1 MKAFTELFLS
11 LDASNRTTTKVKVL
25 KQYFRDVDAADGAWA
40 VFFLSGN
47 RLKRSVKL
55 KDFREWAGEACGFP
69 AWMVE
74 ECYDQVGDLAE
85 TLALL
90 VESQRSETIDR
101 SLQAVVEEIILPLRA
116 QEPIEQ
122 KELLQKIWQQLDSSS
137 CFIFNK
143 LITGGFRVGVSK
155 TLVQRSLADIAGVD
169 PAIMA
174 HRLMGT
180 WSPSAQS
187 YAALFADECDSGDPA
202 KPYPFC
208 LAYPLEV
215 TETERLTEKI
225 DTVDKWQIEW
235 KWDGIRAQLIKRNG
249 EVILWSRGEEIV
261 SEQFPEVCE
270 SVKTWPDGVV
280 LDGELLVWDFDNQ
293 RPMNFAALQRRLGRK
308 KVGAKLLKDLPVIFM
323 AYDLLECDGAD
334 KRQTPTVQRRM
345 LLESFI
351 DLCPAESVMLSSL
364 VVADDWL
371 GMAAERERSRGL
383 GVEGLMLK
391 LNSSYYNAGRKKG
404 DWWKWKVDPYTVD
417 AVMVYAQQG
426 HGRRAGLHSDYTFS
440 IWLGDQLVPFAKAY
454 SGLTDK
460 EIKRIDTWIRAH
472 TREKHGPVRVVDPE
486 LVFEI
491 AFEGISE
498 SKRHKSGIAVR
509 FPRILRWREDK
520 SAAEADSL
528 ETVLGLLG
536 K

>member
-1 MKAFTELFLS
+1 
-11 LDASNRTTTKVKVL
+11 
-25 KQYFRDVDAADGAWA
+25 
-40 VFFLSGN
+40 
-47 RLKRSVKL
+47 
-55 KDFREWAGEACGFP
+55 
-69 AWMVE
+69 
-74 ECYDQVGDLAE
+74 
-85 TLALL
+85 
-90 VESQRSETIDR
+90 
-101 SLQAVVEEIILPLRA
+101 
-116 QEPIEQ
+116 
-122 KELLQKIWQQLDSSS
+122 
-137 CFIFNK
+137 
-143 LITGGFRVGVSK
+143 
-155 TLVQRSLADIAGVD
+155 
-169 PAIMA
+169 
-174 HRLMGT
+174 
-180 WSPSAQS
+180 
-187 YAALFADECDSGDPA
+187 
-202 KPYPFC
+202 
-208 LAYPLEV
+208 
-215 TETERLTEKI
+215 
-225 DTVDKWQIEW
+225 
-235 KWDGIRAQLIKRNG
+235 
-249 EVILWSRGEEIV
+249 
-261 SEQFPEVCE
+261 
-270 SVKTWPDGVV
+270 
-280 LDGELLVWDFDNQ
+280 
-293 RPMNFAALQRRLGRK
+293 
-308 KVGAKLLKDLPVIFM
+308 
-323 AYDLLECDGAD
+323 
-334 KRQTPTVQRRM
+334 
-345 LLESFI
+345 
-351 DLCPAESVMLSSL
+351 MLSSL

-391 LNSSYYNAGRKKG
+391 LNSSHYNAGRKKG

-460 EIKRIDTWIRAH
+460 EIKRVDTWIRAH